1 MLRMKLLDAAALVR
15 HSYQG
20 PNALPPLRDKNPDG
34 AQAYLTMDDILIIPG
49 TNEFSDWTD
58 YNLKAF
64 HAKGAQV
71 GWGGANPAIA
81 AATWHYGF
89 ARHALEV
96 AIFMAARQPA
106 FIIGH
111 SLGAGSAQILGV
123 HYRVPTVCF
132 AAPRPCFGVD
142 PIPGEGWVQ
151 NLVHNDDIIGFAL
164 AAEAGFRRIGSVRGL
179 TPKIIGGVSHSMLHY
194 EAALAERLATGS
206 LDPHWPPKG

>member
-1 MLRMKLLDAAALVR
+1 MLHLPLMQAAELVR
-15 HSYQG
+15 LSYDG
-20 PNALPPLRDKNPDG
+20 PAALPPLKAKNTG
-34 AQAYLTMDDILIIPG
+34 SAQAYLTMDDILVIPG
-49 TNEFSDWTD
+49 TNEVADWTK
-58 YNLKAF
+58 YNMQAF
-64 HAKGAQV
+64 NAKGSQV

-81 AATWHYGF
+81 AAIWHFGF

-96 AIFMAARQPA
+96 AIFMAARRPA

-142 PIPGEGWVQ
+142 PIPGEGWVL
-151 NLVHNDDIIGFAL
+151 NLVHSDDIIGFVL

-179 TPKIIGGVSHSMLHY
+179 TPKVVGGVSHTMLHY
-194 EAALAERLATGS
+194 EAALAERIALGS
-206 LDPHWPPKG
+206 IDPHWPPKG